1 MKNFIVTI
9 LFALNAAGL
18 AAQESHYHRSMRTQQ
33 DNEAYGTVGAAPH
46 FNGGGVYWSRVRS
59 AEMGLMLNDFK
70 ADTLKR
76 RNEFIRLC
84 QTAYDAYEDGDYY
97 RTAIF
102 GDSALSKKYYTPELY
117 YFMAVSLEKLQCYK
131 DADFAFK
138 KAINTGYHKAPF
150 AYANFKQHLEEL
162 KAQDKIRKKEARRN
176 HEKFVPLS
184 EGKDMPEPME
194 VKRAPNLQ
202 IISSTVKLYTS
213 NDDGII
219 RPGNSSV
226 LHFNLLNS
234 GNAPS
239 GKCSVKLLAKN
250 NADALNIGTIPPV
263 TVKPKE
269 TLLIDIP
276 IEAETTITEGE
287 TELILT
293 IEEPNGYSPAPRNI
307 KVKTKK

>member
-1 MKNFIVTI
+1 MKHFIATMLFLLAATTI
-9 LFALNAAGL
+9 S
-18 AAQESHYHRSMRTQQ
+18 AQESHYHRSMRSQQ
-33 DNEAYGTVGAAPH
+33 ENESFGTVGADPH
-46 FNGGGVYWSRVRS
+46 FDGGGVYWSRVRS
-59 AEMGLMLNDFK
+59 PEYGLLLNDFRK
-70 ADTLKR
+70 DTLQR

-84 QTAYDAYEDGDYY
+84 QIAYDAYEDGDYY

-117 YFMAVSLEKLQCYK
+117 YFMAMSLEKLQCYK

-202 IISSTVKLYTS
+202 IISSSLKLYTS

>member
-1 MKNFIVTI
+1 MKHFFTI
-9 LFALNAAGL
+9 ILLTLIANGI
-18 AAQESHYHRSMRTQQ
+18 AAQESHYTRSMRTQQ
-33 DNEAYGTVGAAPH
+33 ENEQYGTVGADPH

-59 AEMGLMLNDFK
+59 PEYGLLLSDFRK
-70 ADTLKR
+70 DTLQR

-84 QTAYDAYEDGDYY
+84 QTAYDAFDDGDYY

-102 GDSALSKKYYTPELY
+102 GDSALAKKYYTPDLY
-117 YFMAVSLEKLQCYK
+117 YFMAISLEKLQCYK

-138 KAINTGYHKAPF
+138 KAIKTGYPKAPN
-150 AYANFKQHLEEL
+150 AYVNFKQHLEEL

-184 EGKDMPEPME
+184 EGKEVPEPME

-202 IISSTVKLYTS
+202 IISSTLKLYTP
-213 NDDGII
+213 DDDNTI
-219 RPGNSSV
+219 RPGTSCV

-239 GKCSVKLLAKN
+239 GKCTVRLMAKN

-276 IEAETTITEGE
+276 IEAEPTITEGE

-293 IEEPNGYSPAPRNI
+293 IEEANGYSPAPRNI